1 MGAEVEQRRVYVL
14 FATPTYRKTNGID
27 LSIRTK
33 VSIITGFSKYE
44 ILTFFLDA
52 INPFDRYKINNL
64 LKNFHFTPRRVI
76 LNFQEINSRLLPCAT
91 NSFNRK
97 QNYNLLKNFH
107 FSSTLE
113 KLLEISRKSIIFLK
127 IFLLEESYSK
137 FPGNIQRSSSSF
149 RVILLRLELEY
160 KIIIFLKI
168 FILLLEDLISRE
180 STCNTKYSNILK
192 NLPLEDFHS
201 KFPFEINPRSLK
213 TKTSTNSLTLAPRN

>member
-1 MGAEVEQRRVYVL
+1 MSVPFERNTHSQHGCVNMGAEVEQRRVYVL

-76 LNFQEINSRLLPCAT
+76 LNFQEINSRLLPCAI
-91 NSFNRK
+91 NS
-97 QNYNLLKNFH
+97 H
-107 FSSTLE
+107 
-113 KLLEISRKSIIFLK
+113 SI
-127 IFLLEESYSK
+127 E
-137 FPGNIQRSSSSF
+137 N
-149 RVILLRLELEY
+149 

-168 FILLLEDLISRE
+168 FIFLRLWR
-180 STCNTKYSNILK
+180 NY
-192 NLPLEDFHS
+192 S
-201 KFPFEINPRSLK
+201 KFPGNQLS
-213 TKTSTNSLTLAPRN
+213 S